1 MEKMYIKW
9 DEFHKDCDK
18 VAIEIA
24 SNNPSPDYMICL
36 SRGGVVPGRIMAEIV
51 KPKRFLVLGVKLFEG
66 MERGD
71 NVQITQDISELTET
85 DRHDRVLIVDDICDS
100 GETFERLSNYIKENI
115 NHECDVRFSA
125 LWWNNECDFEPH
137 YYTQDLAKDTE
148 QVWIYFPHE
157 NWWEGSIS

>member
-1 MEKMYIKW
+1 MEKTYIKW

-18 VAIEIA
+18 VAINIA

-66 MERGD
+66 MERGN

-85 DRHDRVLIVDDICDS
+85 DRHDRVLIVDDISDKGTTLRYAYSYLFKATGGAHLTTACP
-100 GETFERLSNYIKENI
+100 YIKNGTSL
-115 NHECDVRFSA
+115 VPTYYSRSFSDDE
-125 LWWNNECDFEPH
+125 WVVFPFE
-137 YYTQDLAKDTE
+137 KD
-148 QVWIYFPHE
+148 
-157 NWWEGSIS
+157 